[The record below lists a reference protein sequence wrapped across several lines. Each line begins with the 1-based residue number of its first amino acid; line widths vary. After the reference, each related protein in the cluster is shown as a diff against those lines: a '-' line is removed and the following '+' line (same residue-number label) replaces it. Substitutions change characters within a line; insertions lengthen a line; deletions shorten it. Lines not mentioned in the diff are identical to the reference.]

1 MPSFAALDMEGVAM
15 RLAGIEAGRD
25 SPSSPAVHSAPDA
38 NLAAP
43 NPTFLSAGLGTHL
56 VPHQTP
62 LLVAP
67 GAAAA
72 AAEAAPAAVDVT
84 MHQEMQA
91 DAADMTALKEEL
103 EAANIRAHAHQV
115 RVRSPS
121 LSCRSGACVMLLFL
135 NPTLSSPIDGAAMDD
150 SCLPF
155 LESDTLIEW
164 YCQLHFR

>member
-25 SPSSPAVHSAPDA
+25 SFSSPTVHSAPDA
-38 NLAAP
+38 TLAAHHP
-43 NPTFLSAGLGTHL
+43 PFLSEGLGTHL

-72 AAEAAPAAVDVT
+72 AAEAAPAVDVT
-84 MHQEMQA
+84 MHQKEMQA

-103 EAANIRAHAHQV
+103 EAANVRAHAHQV

-121 LSCRSGACVMLLFL
+121 LFCRSGACAMLLFL
-135 NPTLSSPIDGAAMDD
+135 
-150 SCLPF
+150 
-155 LESDTLIEW
+155 ESNAQQPYRW
-164 YCQLHFR
+164 CRHG